1 MGPAGADCAANVA
14 EPIQREVCWAV
25 GVLQHRQRIRP
36 AVPIARLPAETTLVD
51 LPLGERAEIRGFR
64 DIDSRLAQRL
74 MQLGVIEGEAI
85 TPVRTAP
92 GGDPVE
98 YRIMGYALSLR
109 RAEAAQ
115 VMIRRSSASADG

>member
-1 MGPAGADCAANVA
+1 MGG
-14 EPIQREVCWAV
+14 
-25 GVLQHRQRIRP
+25 LQHRQRIR
-36 AVPIARLPAETTLVD
+36 AAEARARPPAEATLVD

-64 DIDSRLAQRL
+64 NIDSRLAQRL
-74 MQLGVIEGEAI
+74 MQLGVIEGETI

-115 VMIRRSSASADG
+115 VMIHRSSGPADG